1 MSGKYCKLIEQRND
15 LINFI
20 REKELERIE
29 KDILDFKASICNL
42 SIDELNEKRSE
53 LQTKFSQMVLD
64 SDLVMKIAIIESL
77 LNEKLEK
84 EQKNG

>member
-1 MSGKYCKLIEQRND
+1 MN
-15 LINFI
+15 
-20 REKELERIE
+20 E
-29 KDILDFKASICNL
+29 KDILDFKTSICNL

-64 SDLVMKIAIIESL
+64 SDLIMKIAIIESL

>member
-1 MSGKYCKLIEQRND
+1 MN
-15 LINFI
+15 
-20 REKELERIE
+20 E

-42 SIDELNEKRSE
+42 SIYELNEKRSE

-64 SDLVMKIAIIESL
+64 SDLVMKIAIIESVL
-77 LNEKLEK
+77 TEKLEK

>member
-1 MSGKYCKLIEQRND
+1 MN
-15 LINFI
+15 
-20 REKELERIE
+20 E
-29 KDILDFKASICNL
+29 KDILDFKESISNM

-77 LNEKLEK
+77 LNEKLDK

>member
-1 MSGKYCKLIEQRND
+1 MN
-15 LINFI
+15 
-20 REKELERIE
+20 E
-29 KDILDFKASICNL
+29 KDILDFKESISNM

>member
-1 MSGKYCKLIEQRND
+1 MN
-15 LINFI
+15 
-20 REKELERIE
+20 E
-29 KDILDFKASICNL
+29 KDILDFKESISNM

-53 LQTKFSQMVLD
+53 FQTKFSQMVLD

>member
-1 MSGKYCKLIEQRND
+1 MN
-15 LINFI
+15 
-20 REKELERIE
+20 E

-53 LQTKFSQMVLD
+53 LQTKFSQMVLE

>member
-1 MSGKYCKLIEQRND
+1 MN
-15 LINFI
+15 
-20 REKELERIE
+20 E
-29 KDILDFKASICNL
+29 KDILDFKTSICNL

-53 LQTKFSQMVLD
+53 LQTKFSQMVLE

>member
-1 MSGKYCKLIEQRND
+1 MN
-15 LINFI
+15 
-20 REKELERIE
+20 E
-29 KDILDFKASICNL
+29 KDILDFKASISNL

-53 LQTKFSQMVLD
+53 LQTKFSQMVLE

-84 EQKNG
+84 EQENG

>member
-1 MSGKYCKLIEQRND
+1 MN
-15 LINFI
+15 
-20 REKELERIE
+20 E
-29 KDILDFKASICNL
+29 KDILDFKASISNL

-53 LQTKFSQMVLD
+53 LQTKFSQMVLE

>member
-1 MSGKYCKLIEQRND
+1 MN
-15 LINFI
+15 
-20 REKELERIE
+20 E
-29 KDILDFKASICNL
+29 KDILDFKASIYNL